1 MDDVCL
7 GKTDISRSEKE
18 ISAEIAAKSTCFGE
32 MVDAWLLAHQLP
44 QKLMWWQAC

>member
-7 GKTDISRSEKE
+7 GKTDISRNEKGS
-18 ISAEIAAKSTCFGE
+18 SAEIAVKSTGFRE

-44 QKLMWWQAC
+44 QKLLCWQAC